1 MPGLNIAA
9 LPPLPSS
16 PVTLRIVGLFRVGRA
31 GICLPLF
38 EIRTGDISTSV
49 CVQFISNERYYSI
62 PRVRSRSISRS
73 LKFVINLREIP
84 LDGTNFFFFFFAIAF
99 VISPWNNYSSCFF
112 LFSFFLVS
120 VTIFNVFHLYQF
132 SKFNKTSN
140 NSSKDPSDESCFF
153 KKKENSNIHY
163 HRRNLHQRDNKRMQ
177 TMNIFYF

>member
-73 LKFVINLREIP
+73 LKFVINLHEIP
-84 LDGTNFFFFFFAIAF
+84 LDGTNFFFFFAIAF
-99 VISPWNNYSSCFF
+99 VISP
-112 LFSFFLVS
+112 
-120 VTIFNVFHLYQF
+120 
-132 SKFNKTSN
+132 
-140 NSSKDPSDESCFF
+140 
-153 KKKENSNIHY
+153 
-163 HRRNLHQRDNKRMQ
+163 
-177 TMNIFYF
+177 

>member
-73 LKFVINLREIP
+73 LKFVINLRVGWDEFY
-84 LDGTNFFFFFFAIAF
+84 FFFLPLHLSFRHETIILPVFFVFFFSGI
-99 VISPWNNYSSCFF
+99 
-112 LFSFFLVS
+112 
-120 VTIFNVFHLYQF
+120 
-132 SKFNKTSN
+132 
-140 NSSKDPSDESCFF
+140 
-153 KKKENSNIHY
+153 
-163 HRRNLHQRDNKRMQ
+163 RND
-177 TMNIFYF
+177 F

>member
-84 LDGTNFFFFFFAIAF
+84 LDGTNFFFFLPLHLSFRHETIILPVFF
-99 VISPWNNYSSCFF
+99 CF
-112 LFSFFLVS
+112 LFFW
-120 VTIFNVFHLYQF
+120 Y
-132 SKFNKTSN
+132 
-140 NSSKDPSDESCFF
+140 P
-153 KKKENSNIHY
+153 
-163 HRRNLHQRDNKRMQ
+163 
-177 TMNIFYF
+177 

>member
-73 LKFVINLREIP
+73 LKFVINLRVGWDE
-84 LDGTNFFFFFFAIAF
+84 FFFFFCHCICHFAMKQLF
-99 VISPWNNYSSCFF
+99 FLFF

-140 NSSKDPSDESCFF
+140 NSSEDPSDESCFF

>member
-9 LPPLPSS
+9 LPPLPRY
-16 PVTLRIVGLFRVGRA
+16 TLRIVGLFRVGRA

-38 EIRTGDISTSV
+38 EIRNGDISTSV

-84 LDGTNFFFFFFAIAF
+84 CDGTNFFFFLHLSFRYETIILP
-99 VISPWNNYSSCFF
+99 V
-112 LFSFFLVS
+112 SFFFFVS

-140 NSSKDPSDESCFF
+140 NSSEDPSDESF
-153 KKKENSNIHY
+153 KKKK
-163 HRRNLHQRDNKRMQ
+163 L
-177 TMNIFYF
+177 

>member
-9 LPPLPSS
+9 LPPLPRY
-16 PVTLRIVGLFRVGRA
+16 TLRIVGLFRVGRA

-38 EIRTGDISTSV
+38 EIRNGDISTSV

-84 LDGTNFFFFFFAIAF
+84 CDGTNFFFFCICHFAMKQL
-99 VISPWNNYSSCFF
+99 FF
-112 LFSFFLVS
+112 LFLFFFVS
-120 VTIFNVFHLYQF
+120 VVIFNVFHLYQF

-140 NSSKDPSDESCFF
+140 NSSEDPSDESCFL
-153 KKKENSNIHY
+153 KKKTLISI
-163 HRRNLHQRDNKRMQ
+163 
-177 TMNIFYF
+177 TIAVIFINVIISECK